1 MLKGSK
7 LYSIATNTCPRCQ
20 EGAFFK
26 TSNPY
31 DLKDF
36 DKINP
41 SCPYCDESFQR
52 EPGFYIGAMYVSYA
66 LSVALVVTAFVGFV
80 IIFGF
85 DIEYVL
91 AGLIPAIIILLPVLF
106 RTARIIWLN
115 IFVKFDPE
123 RAQLA
128 KKKKHSEQ
136 KISQRTS

>member
-1 MLKGSK
+1 MLKGLK

-20 EGAFFK
+20 EGPFFK
-26 TSNPY
+26 TKNPY

-41 SCPYCDESFQR
+41 ACTYCGESFQR
-52 EPGFYIGAMYVSYA
+52 EPGFYIGAMYISYA
-66 LSVALVVTAFVGFV
+66 LSVAMVITAFVGFV

-85 DIEYVL
+85 DIEHVL

-115 IFVKFDPE
+115 IFVKYDPQS
-123 RAQLA
+123 AKLA
-128 KKKKHSEQ
+128 RQKKYGSEQ
-136 KISQRTS
+136 VL